1 MMCNFFWVTLSKIW
15 SYILKKLLTLTEAG
29 PETDSNKLASVP
41 NGISVLVQ
49 YEHLHT
55 ILYKQFFIGLCRC
68 VQTMTVVMCDQT
80 MSNNLAIHV
89 SWAEVKHFNTLWMVI
104 AFLLNIFVSYTV
116 VTAWRPF
123 L

>member
-1 MMCNFFWVTLSKIW
+1 M
-15 SYILKKLLTLTEAG
+15 LTLTE
-29 PETDSNKLASVP
+29 TDANKLAAVP

-68 VQTMTVVMCDQT
+68 VQTMTVVMFDQA

-104 AFLLNIFVSYTV
+104 AFKSFKSLCIVHCGDCLTAIFITVSL
-116 VTAWRPF
+116 F
-123 L
+123 